1 MSFIKKSIL
10 ALIIFSFAVS
20 FSGQAQRRKGF
31 TGFENLPEFDYR
43 RYNFGFSLGFNRMF
57 FALKPVESFYL
68 LNRDLEPSFG
78 FDGLNS
84 VLPRADWGFNIGIIG
99 NVKINSMLDFR
110 FIPTLVFGGRFVE
123 YNYKIPGTNG
133 QESGIILQDLETTN
147 IDFPVHFK
155 FKSVRV
161 LSNFRVYLL
170 GGFKYSL
177 DLASNQNKDEG
188 EGENSLL
195 LRTAKHDYMYELG
208 AGFDVYFT
216 WFKFSAEIKGS
227 FGLKNLALP
236 GESNEMFYSSID
248 RLNSRSI
255 MISFLFE

>member
-1 MSFIKKSIL
+1 MNRFKKHILIVFIL
-10 ALIIFSFAVS
+10 VFALTATVQ
-20 FSGQAQRRKGF
+20 GQGAKGF
-31 TGFENLPEFDYR
+31 TGFENLPEFDHR
-43 RYNFGFSLGFNRMF
+43 PYNFGFSLGFNRMF
-57 FALKPVESFYL
+57 FALKPVESFHH
-68 LNRDLEPSFG
+68 LNEEFEPSHG
-78 FDGLNS
+78 FNNGLNS

-99 NVKINSMLDFR
+99 NLRINSMLDFR

-123 YNYKIPGTNG
+123 YNISETNG
-133 QESGIILQDLETTN
+133 QQSLVVVQDLETTN
-147 IDFPVHFK
+147 IDFPFHFK
-155 FKSVRV
+155 FKSVRI

-177 DLASNQNKDEG
+177 DLSSNQNKETGSDG
-188 EGENSLL
+188 EILY

-216 WFKFSAEIKGS
+216 WFKFSAELKAS
-227 FGLKNLALP
+227 FGLRNLALP
-236 GESNEMFYSSID
+236 GESNPMFYNSID